1 MACNPRRRNSR
12 SPSLCQHLRSGEMLW
27 VVPGGYRRCDNGRC
41 RRDAANSPRSR
52 EPGSGRRHRRPPAR
66 DSRYCLQLVF
76 RLDHVGGGHM
86 LAVTGRH
93 TSTKGT
99 PTEQV
104 GPCREGRRKS
114 GSHLTPCWREQ
125 DSNPRSPDLGEL
137 SCRAHYADRPEG
149 ARQPEGIAARSPPR
163 TRRRPRVRGEPF
175 HWSQGPIGIGR
186 VAVWDVARRVAAR
199 PCFQSSALTRAER
212 HDTHAPMSPQYKSSV
227 FYRRQISRIT

>member
-1 MACNPRRRNSR
+1 MRRGLSRPRSSQNGDRRSAMAAAVRTCLLDRAFRNDR
-12 SPSLCQHLRSGEMLW
+12 L
-27 VVPGGYRRCDNGRC
+27 

-104 GPCREGRRKS
+104 GPCREGRRTS
-114 GSHLTPCWREQ
+114 GSLLTPCWREP
-125 DSNPRSPDLGEL
+125 DSKSRFPVATVAWQSRWEVRICGAAEPVRLQKLDGRLYKS
-137 SCRAHYADRPEG
+137 RAHRERGRPLRAMNSG
-149 ARQPEGIAARSPPR
+149 KA
-163 TRRRPRVRGEPF
+163 
-175 HWSQGPIGIGR
+175 
-186 VAVWDVARRVAAR
+186 
-199 PCFQSSALTRAER
+199 SSAL
-212 HDTHAPMSPQYKSSV
+212 APRTTCV
-227 FYRRQISRIT
+227 V